1 MENLLKTAVIVLCLC
16 CLVFAEPPPELN
28 KAEPELIEDGV
39 VNEDNKLGIKPNES
53 PKGENDRRRR
63 EIDRSTCEQKYLD
76 LYENH
81 TMCLVDVGVSNSVL
95 SDAEKTAIVKQHNDY
110 RKGVQPTATNILKLI
125 WDDDIA
131 IVAAK
136 WARQCVRGHDGG
148 TAHAVPELPKVYIG
162 QNAAYGFYSYEA
174 AIKAW
179 YDEVADYKFGV
190 GRVGA
195 DVTKK
200 VGHYTQ
206 VVSAVA
212 TRIGCGSAYCEN
224 SEYASKI
231 HHICNYAVG
240 QSSIQYPYISGT
252 SAAACPN
259 KRSGNLCDCGGKL
272 CFNGGTIDISTCT
285 CTCPALYKGDLCETL
300 NCPTLD
306 PSSCSIYTLDKCQT
320 NLYVRN
326 ACPQRCGI
334 CPKPCNGLSCQNLGT
349 LDLNTCKCQ
358 CLSDYSGTSCET
370 LTCPTSQSWWC
381 ASRTTDDCTRYY
393 NLPYICLIQCGSC
406 EKPAAP
412 CNGLSCQNLGTL
424 DLNTCKCQCLSDYS
438 GTSCETLTCPTSQ
451 SSWCASRTTDDC
463 TRYYNLPYICPIQCG
478 SCEKPAAPCNGLIC
492 ENDGTLDKTACT
504 CKCQGSYYSGDRC
517 QTLTCPT
524 SVSKS
529 CATLAS
535 DACTRY
541 WNVKYLCPMMC
552 GKCGPLPCG
561 KICRNYGTLTQA
573 TCT

>member
-1 MENLLKTAVIVLCLC
+1 MENLLKTTVIVLCLC

-53 PKGENDRRRR
+53 PKGDNDRRRR
-63 EIDRSTCEQKYLD
+63 AIDRSTCEQKYLY

-110 RKGVQPTATNILKLI
+110 RNGVQPTATNMLKLI

-179 YDEVADYKFGV
+179 YDEVADYGFGV
-190 GRVGA
+190 GRVG
-195 DVTKK
+195 DDETKK

-206 VVSAVA
+206 IVSAVA
-212 TRIGCGSAYCEN
+212 IRIGCGSAYCEN
-224 SEYASKI
+224 SVYASKI

-240 QSSIQYPYISGT
+240 QSSIKYPYISGT

-259 KRSGNLCDCGGKL
+259 KQSGNLCDCGGKL
-272 CFNGGTIDISTCT
+272 CFNGGTMDISTCT
-285 CTCPALYKGDLCETL
+285 CTCPTLYKGDLCETL
-300 NCPTLD
+300 DCPTLD

-326 ACPQRCGI
+326 TCPQRCGI
-334 CPKPCNGLSCQNLGT
+334 CPK
-349 LDLNTCKCQ
+349 
-358 CLSDYSGTSCET
+358 
-370 LTCPTSQSWWC
+370 
-381 ASRTTDDCTRYY
+381 
-393 NLPYICLIQCGSC
+393 
-406 EKPAAP
+406 P

-478 SCEKPAAPCNGLIC
+478 SCEKPAAPCNGLAC
-492 ENDGTLDKTACT
+492 ENDGTLDTNACT
-504 CKCQGSYYSGDRC
+504 CTCQGSYYSGDRC

-524 SVSKS
+524 SVSKW
-529 CATLAS
+529 CATLPT

-561 KICRNYGTLTQA
+561 KICRNYGTLNTN
-573 TCT
+573 TCTCQCETAYSGDTCTTLTCPATDPAVCGAQWPSSYCRYSNVPYRCPTMCGKC